1 MNYNYREVIMYKMDE
16 EEVLQAYEEMHLHNA
31 VQDIVDL
38 MMMYGESQI
47 LDAIAVAYENTL
59 YAHLEKKYKH
69 SMVFS

>member
-1 MNYNYREVIMYKMDE
+1 MYKMDE

-47 LDAIAVAYENTL
+47 LDAIATAYENTL
-59 YAHLEKKYKH
+59 YAHLHKKYGQ
-69 SMVFS
+69 SMVFL